1 MSRASDQIKETRSY
15 VISED
20 RAAGLKVKG
29 SHWAVGYT
37 PGHKATPLEALD
49 YAIEDAEQ
57 KMTEAQARVVEL
69 HDLRA
74 TMVAEDQT
82 VDFGT
87 KDNRAPFYGGHD
99 EEGM

>member
-57 KMTEAQARVVEL
+57 KMTEAQAKVVEL

-74 TMVAEDQT
+74 TMVAEAWEPKADAAWPG
-82 VDFGT
+82 VVNNWPLRG
-87 KDNRAPFYGGHD
+87 D
-99 EEGM
+99 E